1 MCVVKEFAK
10 AMIEIVG
17 YNIRLFDKIIKTNKE
32 LALLAFNRNGSVLE
46 YVIYRWKMT
55 NHL

>member
-1 MCVVKEFAK
+1 
-10 AMIEIVG
+10 MIEIVG

-32 LALLAFNRNGSVLE
+32 LALLAINRNGSVLE